1 MQIRGD
7 ASEVNQCFGNSGGCC
22 LRPVRIITTAQA
34 ESEGITRLQLG
45 RLAEKGIA
53 TRVRRGIYFLP
64 SAQYGPYTDIHLA
77 WISLGS
83 GQFPD
88 ERRESADKTVVSH
101 AAAAFIHSIG
111 DLIPHLNEFSTTGRK
126 QTTQDDIRI
135 YNNRELDPSEIQ
147 DIRGLP
153 VTSVERTVSDL
164 AEQKIEFDYL
174 ATLVADSLQKEGG
187 RFKVLAEMLNGVA
200 PTYGFATGQRLVQ
213 ACRDTAESDE
223 NREEI
228 LERLTGEVSVSAMFP
243 SQLCQ
248 LKGFGN
254 IGRHT

>member
-1 MQIRGD
+1 MQVKSINVLATLEAA
-7 ASEVNQCFGNSGGCC
+7 ASDQWG
-22 LRPVRIITTAQA
+22 IITTAQA
-34 ESEGITRLQLG
+34 ESEGITRLPLG
-45 RLAEKGIA
+45 RLADKGIA

-101 AAAAFIHSIG
+101 ASAAFIHSIG
-111 DLIPHLNEFSTTGRK
+111 DLIPRLNEFSTKGRK

-135 YNNRELDPSEIQ
+135 YNNRELAPSEIQ

-153 VTSVERTVSDL
+153 VTSFERTVSDL

-174 ATLVADSLQKEGG
+174 ATLVADSLQKEGV

-200 PTYGFATGQRLVQ
+200 PTYGFASGKHLVH
-213 ACRDTAESDE
+213 ACRVVAESDE
-223 NREEI
+223 DWHELI
-228 LERLTGEVSVSAMFP
+228 IRLQAPLSRAPRPDS
-243 SQLCQ
+243 
-248 LKGFGN
+248 K
-254 IGRHT
+254 